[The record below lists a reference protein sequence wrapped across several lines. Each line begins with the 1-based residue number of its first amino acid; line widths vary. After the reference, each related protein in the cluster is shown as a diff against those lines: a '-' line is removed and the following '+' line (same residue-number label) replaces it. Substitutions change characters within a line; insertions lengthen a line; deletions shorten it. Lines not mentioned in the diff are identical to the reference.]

1 MAAALRDPPQGRVT
15 FEDVAVYFSWDEWG
29 LLDETQRLLYRSVML
44 ENFALMASLERDYGS
59 CTFPT
64 SGFTSSRTCEITELE
79 RWEEPFLP
87 PPGVRAAAVP
97 RDHPVCEAK
106 RFVFF
111 YEMASQMRP
120 QEETGEEWE

>member
-1 MAAALRDPPQGRVT
+1 MAAAALRDPPQGRVT

-44 ENFALMASLERDYGS
+44 ENFALMASL
-59 CTFPT
+59 
-64 SGFTSSRTCEITELE
+64 GFTSSRTCEITELE